1 MKVEWIE
8 DPDSREARVTVHSA
22 RGDPEALRV
31 LALLGAGEQK
41 LTGVKE
47 GETFVLERKDV
58 LYADTADRRS
68 FLYTAQGVYE
78 TPLRLYEL
86 EERLGSAFFR
96 TSKSALVNFDHIRS
110 LRPDLGGRLRLR
122 LSNGEI
128 LVVSRQYAGEIKK
141 KLGL

>member
-8 DPDSREARVTVHSA
+8 DPDCREARVTVRSA
-22 RGDPEALRV
+22 KGDPEALRA

-41 LTGVKE
+41 ITGVRE
-47 GETFVLERKDV
+47 GETFVLERRDV

-68 FLYTAQGVYE
+68 FLYTARGVYE

-86 EERLGSAFFR
+86 EERLGSGFFR
-96 TSKSALVNFDHIRS
+96 ASKSALVNFDHIRS
-110 LRPDLGGRLRLR
+110 LCPDLGGRLRLK
-122 LSNGEI
+122 LSNGEL
-128 LVVSRQYAGEIKK
+128 LVVSRQYAGAIKE